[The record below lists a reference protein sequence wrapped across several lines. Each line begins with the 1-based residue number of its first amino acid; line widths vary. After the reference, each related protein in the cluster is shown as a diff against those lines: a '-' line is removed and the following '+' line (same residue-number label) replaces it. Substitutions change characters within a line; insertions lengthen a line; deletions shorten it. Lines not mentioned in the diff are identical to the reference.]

1 MEFLQI
7 VAGLLLLVFGGDY
20 LVKGAS
26 GIALK
31 MSIPSMLVGMTVV
44 ALGTSSPELVVSL
57 NAALSG
63 KPDISVGNVV
73 GSNIANVA
81 LILGVTAIIFP
92 LTVQR
97 KALQFDWLVMMAAS
111 IIFYL
116 LALDGGFSR
125 LEGFIFVSLL
135 AGFIVFSFVKAR
147 NSKAGVEEHQENED
161 DSAKKWWVLVV
172 FVVLGTGG
180 LILGANW
187 FLAGAEDIARNLG
200 VSDRVIAITLVAFG
214 TSVPELA
221 ASSVAAFKK
230 EQEISIGNIV
240 GSNLFNLLAIIG
252 ITAIVSPM
260 KVADE
265 ILSHDIFWMLGTSF
279 IIFPLALIRSRIG
292 RLDGVLLLSA
302 YCVFV
307 YLLLVSPSI

>member
-7 VAGLLLLVFGGDY
+7 VAGLLLLVLGGDY

-31 MSIPSMLVGMTVV
+31 LSIPSMLVGMTVV

-81 LILGVTAIIFP
+81 LILGATAIIFP
-92 LTVQR
+92 LAVKR
-97 KALQFDWLVMMAAS
+97 KTIQFDWIVMMLAS
-111 IIFYL
+111 VIFYL

-125 LEGFIFVSLL
+125 VEGFILIALL
-135 AGFIVFSFVKAR
+135 TAYIIYSFIKAR
-147 NSKAGVEEHQENED
+147 NSNVNASQNEELETDQV
-161 DSAKKWWVLVV
+161 KKWWVLLL
-172 FVVLGTGG
+172 FVIIGAGG

-221 ASSVAAFKK
+221 ASLIAAFKK
-230 EQEISIGNIV
+230 EQEISIGNII

-252 ITAIVSPM
+252 ITTMVSPM

-265 ILSHDIFWMLGTSF
+265 ILSNDIFWMLATSF
-279 IIFPLALIRSRIG
+279 AILPLSLIRSRIG
-292 RLDGVLLLSA
+292 RVDGGILLST
-302 YCVFV
+302 YFVFV
-307 YLLLVSPSI
+307 YFMLSTPII